1 MPSHREGR
9 VSLWRYVRLFRRDI
23 LSAQPAHLYHAL
35 MAEFKTPFFSSYLI
49 NDPALVDHVLREEGD
64 AFPKSERQSAGLRA
78 LLGQSVFVTNGAQW
92 RAQRR
97 IIDPAFE
104 VARLAMIVPH
114 IEAATTAMVTR
125 IGAQDGP
132 VNIEPVC
139 SYAAA
144 DVIFRTLFSV
154 PIEDEM
160 AQSVYQAFQRYQS
173 AQPLLNTGA
182 FVGRRAWGLGRA
194 ARRSARE
201 IRKIIG

>member
-1 MPSHREGR
+1 MIKAPMPSHREGR

-160 AQSVYQAFQRYQS
+160 AQSVYQA
-173 AQPLLNTGA
+173 
-182 FVGRRAWGLGRA
+182 
-194 ARRSARE
+194 
-201 IRKIIG
+201 